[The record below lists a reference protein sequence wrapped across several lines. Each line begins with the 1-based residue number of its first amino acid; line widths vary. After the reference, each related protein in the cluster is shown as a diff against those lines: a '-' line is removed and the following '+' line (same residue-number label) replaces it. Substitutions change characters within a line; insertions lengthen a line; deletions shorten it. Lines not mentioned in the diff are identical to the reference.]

1 MDTCRA
7 WGEANEWGPAVGTVL
22 PFMQPNPASGDNT
35 FMADSLRRAVGY
47 VSSNFVSTDRD
58 YSVVLLYVFR
68 DRKGHL
74 AGWVVAD
81 VGGRVDNPADLPF
94 GAEVEVAGTDP
105 NDDTVADFIVGTVA
119 GKEEMGAE
127 VSLIE
132 PKAPAAGKPES
143 AARIDDGDGRWGRD
157 TRGDVSR
164 CL

>member
-1 MDTCRA
+1 MSDPGKA
-7 WGEANEWGPAVGTVL
+7 W
-22 PFMQPNPASGDNT
+22 QDKK
-35 FMADSLRRAVGY
+35 
-47 VSSNFVSTDRD
+47 
-58 YSVVLLYVFR
+58 VFP
-68 DRKGHL
+68 D
-74 AGWVVAD
+74 
-81 VGGRVDNPADLPF
+81 GGRIDNPAHLLF

-132 PKAPAAGKPES
+132 PKAPAAGRPES
-143 AARIDDGDGRWGRD
+143 TARIEDGDRRRGQD

>member
-1 MDTCRA
+1 
-7 WGEANEWGPAVGTVL
+7 
-22 PFMQPNPASGDNT
+22 
-35 FMADSLRRAVGY
+35 MADAG
-47 VSSNFVSTDRD
+47 
-58 YSVVLLYVFR
+58 
-68 DRKGHL
+68 GH
-74 AGWVVAD
+74 AD
-81 VGGRVDNPADLPF
+81 NLADLPLR
-94 GAEVEVAGTDP
+94 AEVEVAGTDP

-132 PKAPAAGKPES
+132 LKAPATGKPES